1 MKKLLA
7 LFAAFVLLLSLFTLT
22 ACEIKPSLP
31 PDDGNGNGGTVVEK
45 PDGVD
50 NDETES
56 DIDKAGSVD
65 VSDVKNDVNCP
76 DDAVALSGDEISI
89 SEGGNYY
96 ITGAHTSVTITKK
109 ITAHLYFDGVTLN
122 NDAGKAF
129 STDKKSDITLTLI
142 GENSITN
149 GSDNAVH
156 IKGDLTVNGSGSLT
170 VTSNGKNGIK
180 VSKQLTVVDASLN
193 VSSQNH
199 GITAETIV
207 ANGAKIN
214 ITSAKKDGLHA
225 ECDYEYDKDEGIN
238 VEECVFTKDA
248 GFVSLVNVDYS
259 CDVKGDGIQADTFV
273 YINGGNYNIKTTG
286 EFVKDTTANRQEYGL
301 ISDDFR
307 YQYRNGV
314 YKKVASDEARGT
326 LYALTQGCKGIKVG
340 EIEFDSNGDDEDD
353 YVVTEGDYIIMIKG
367 GTFVIDSTDDALHTN
382 SGDVVIDG
390 GTFTIN
396 TTDDGMHADQLLK
409 INGGNI
415 DVQTSYEG
423 LEGGYVEINGGTI
436 KVVATDDG
444 INAASDDRTVK
455 EHIIVTDGTITVDAE
470 GDGIDSN
477 GTVLISGGTVT
488 VFGPTTGGNGGLD
501 ADNGI
506 LVDGGTVFVT
516 SALGMV
522 ETPGNNSKQYVVSYG
537 SKSSLGNGDVISV
550 KDSDGNVLIQ
560 VTLIKSCQS
569 VIVSIDGF
577 KKGSTYSLY
586 KNDTLLESFTVS
598 NILTTIGTQ
607 SGGFGPGGNR
617 PGGRW

>member
-7 LFAAFVLLLSLFTLT
+7 LFAAFVLVLSLFTLT
-22 ACEIKPSLP
+22 ACENKPSLP
-31 PDDGNGNGGTVVEK
+31 PDGGNGDGGTVVEK

-65 VSDVKNDVNCP
+65 VSDVKNDVTRP
-76 DDAVALSGDEISI
+76 DDAIALSGDEISI
-89 SEGGNYY
+89 SEDGNYY
-96 ITGAHTSVTITKK
+96 ITGTHTLVTITKK

-122 NDAGKAF
+122 NDDGKAF
-129 STDKKSDITLTLI
+129 LTEKKSDITLTLI

-149 GSDNAVH
+149 GNDNAVH
-156 IKGDLTVNGSGSLT
+156 IKGDLTVNGNGSLT
-170 VTSNGKNGIK
+170 VTSSGKNGIK
-180 VSKQLTVVDASLN
+180 VSKKLTVVDATLN

-225 ECDYEYDKDEGIN
+225 ECDYEYDEKDGIN

-248 GFVSLVNVDYS
+248 GFVSLVDVEYS

-314 YKKVASDEARGT
+314 YQKVASDEARGT

-353 YVVTEGDYIIMIKG
+353 YVVTEGDYIIMIKD
-367 GTFVIDSTDDALHTN
+367 GTFVINSTDDALHTN

-390 GTFTIN
+390 GTFTVN

-436 KVVATDDG
+436 NVVSTDDG
-444 INAASDDRTVK
+444 INAASDDRNVK
-455 EHIIVTDGTITVDAE
+455 EHIIITDGIVTVDAE

-488 VFGPTTGGNGGLD
+488 VFGPTASMNGGLD

-506 LVDGGTVFVT
+506 LVDGGTLFVT
-516 SALGMV
+516 SVLGMV
-522 ETPGNNSKQYVVSYG
+522 ETPGSNSKQYVVSYG
-537 SKSSLGNGDVISV
+537 TKNSFGKGDVISV
-550 KDSDGNVLIQ
+550 KDGDGKELIS
-560 VTLIKSCQS
+560 VTLIKTCQS
-569 VIVSIDGF
+569 VIVSIADFENG
-577 KKGSTYSLY
+577 KTYSIYNGDDLIETFAIS
-586 KNDTLLESFTVS
+586 K
-598 NILTTIGTQ
+598 ILTQIGTSQ
-607 SGGFGPGGNR
+607 GGFGPGGGR